1 MRETKAKGT
10 IFVRWCKWSVCLF
23 LLLTG
28 CGVRGSVEHHT
39 LVRDSVTI
47 RAVDTAS
54 IVWRYEVATTYVSDT
69 IRRVVERGEVVG
81 TRRRAVQ
88 VDSVLVVR
96 RDTVLMGAPAV
107 PAEDLYRRSRR
118 ESRTAWLLGGA
129 VVVLGLFGAGYL
141 IRQLK
146 R

>member
-1 MRETKAKGT
+1 MGT
-10 IFVRWCKWSVCLF
+10 RIGAVCLF

-28 CGVRGSVEHHT
+28 CGVRPSEVRHHT
-39 LVRDSVTI
+39 LVRDSVTL
-47 RAVDTAS
+47 RASDTAS

-96 RDTVLMGAPAV
+96 RDTVTIGAPAV
-107 PAEDLYRRSRR
+107 PPASPAEQAHRGRRL
-118 ESRTAWLLGGA
+118 WLLGGV

-141 IRQLK
+141 VRQLK

>member
-1 MRETKAKGT
+1 METKT
-10 IFVRWCKWSVCLF
+10 IFVRWCKWSAGLLF
-23 LLLTG
+23 LLLLSG
-28 CGVRGSVEHHT
+28 CGVRSEVAHHT

-54 IVWRYEVATTYVSDT
+54 VVWRYEVETTYLSDT
-69 IRRVVERGEVVG
+69 LRRVVERGEVVG

-96 RDTVLMGAPAV
+96 RDTVLVGAPAV
-107 PAEDLYRRSRR
+107 PSEDRTHRDRRL
-118 ESRTAWLLGGA
+118 WLLGGA

-141 IRQLK
+141 VRGL
-146 R
+146 RR

>member
-1 MRETKAKGT
+1 MGTKT
-10 IFVRWCKWSVCLF
+10 IFVRWCKWSAVCLF

-28 CGVRGSVEHHT
+28 CGVRPSEVRHHT

-88 VDSVLVVR
+88 VDSVLVVK
-96 RDTVLMGAPAV
+96 RDTVTIGAPAV
-107 PAEDLYRRSRR
+107 PPAEQSHRDRRL
-118 ESRTAWLLGGA
+118 WLLGGA

-141 IRQLK
+141 VRGLRRGVVK
-146 R
+146 

>member
-1 MRETKAKGT
+1 MRETKT
-10 IFVRWCKWSVCLF
+10 IFVRWCKWSLLA

-28 CGVRGSVEHHT
+28 CGVRSEVAHHT

-88 VDSVLVVR
+88 VDSVLVVK
-96 RDTVLMGAPAV
+96 RDTVTIGAPAV
-107 PAEDLYRRSRR
+107 PAEERSRR
-118 ESRTAWLLGGA
+118 GLSLWLLGG
-129 VVVLGLFGAGYL
+129 VVVVAGLFGAGYL
-141 IRQLK
+141 VRGL
-146 R
+146 RR

>member
-1 MRETKAKGT
+1 MRATKT
-10 IFVRWCKWSVCLF
+10 IFVRWCKWSAGVLF
-23 LLLTG
+23 LLLLLAG
-28 CGVRGSVEHHT
+28 CGVRSSVQHHT

-54 IVWRYEVATTYVSDT
+54 IVWRYEIETTYLSDT
-69 IRRVVERGEVVG
+69 LRRVVERGDVVG
-81 TRRRAVQ
+81 SRRQTVQ

-96 RDTVLMGAPAV
+96 RDTVQVGAPAV
-107 PAEDLYRRSRR
+107 PAVEQAHRDRRL
-118 ESRTAWLLGGA
+118 WLLGGV

-141 IRQLK
+141 VRQL

>member
-10 IFVRWCKWSVCLF
+10 IFVRWCKWSAVCLF

-28 CGVRGSVEHHT
+28 CGVRSEVSHHT
-39 LVRDSVTI
+39 LVRDSVTL
-47 RAVDTAS
+47 RASDTAS
-54 IVWRYEVATTYVSDT
+54 IVWRYEIETTYLSDT
-69 IRRVVERGEVVG
+69 LRRVVERGDVVG

-96 RDTVLMGAPAV
+96 RDTVTIGAPAV
-107 PAEDLYRRSRR
+107 PPAEQSRR
-118 ESRTAWLLGGA
+118 GLSLWLLGGA

-141 IRQLK
+141 VRGL
-146 R
+146 RR

>member
-1 MRETKAKGT
+1 MRETKT

-96 RDTVLMGAPAV
+96 RDTVLVGAPAV
-107 PAEDLYRRSRR
+107 PAEEQAHRGRRL
-118 ESRTAWLLGGA
+118 WLLGGA
-129 VVVLGLFGAGYL
+129 VLALLLLSAGYL
-141 IRQLK
+141 VRQLK

>member
-1 MRETKAKGT
+1 METKT
-10 IFVRWCKWSVCLF
+10 IFVRWCKWSAGVLF

-28 CGVRGSVEHHT
+28 CGVRSEVAHHT

-69 IRRVVERGEVVG
+69 IRRVVERGDVVG
-81 TRRRAVQ
+81 ARRRAVQ

-96 RDTVLMGAPAV
+96 RDTVLIGAPAV
-107 PAEDLYRRSRR
+107 PDAERTHRDRRL
-118 ESRTAWLLGGA
+118 WLLGGA

-141 IRQLK
+141 VRQLK

>member
-1 MRETKAKGT
+1 METKT
-10 IFVRWCKWSVCLF
+10 IFVRWCKWSAVCLF

-28 CGVRGSVEHHT
+28 CGVRPSEVRHHT

-81 TRRRAVQ
+81 TRRSAVQ

-96 RDTVLMGAPAV
+96 RDTVTIGAPAV
-107 PAEDLYRRSRR
+107 PPEDRTHRDRRL
-118 ESRTAWLLGGA
+118 WLLGGA

-141 IRQLK
+141 VRGL
-146 R
+146 RR

>member
-1 MRETKAKGT
+1 MGT
-10 IFVRWCKWSVCLF
+10 RIGAVCLF

-28 CGVRGSVEHHT
+28 CGVRPSEVRHHT
-39 LVRDSVTI
+39 LVRDSVTL
-47 RAVDTAS
+47 RASDTAS

-96 RDTVLMGAPAV
+96 RDTVTIGAPAV
-107 PAEDLYRRSRR
+107 PPASPAEQAHRGRRL
-118 ESRTAWLLGGA
+118 WLLGG
-129 VVVLGLFGAGYL
+129 VVVVIGLFGAGYL
-141 IRQLK
+141 VRQLK